1 MFPRANVPQSHCTP
15 EPVYPRANVPQNQ
28 CTPEPMY
35 PRANVPQSKC
45 TPEPMYPRANVPQSK
60 CTPEQM
66 YPRAN
71 VQKIITNSQN
81 QNLKESQISN
91 NPNLRNINH
100 PESQSPRIQISQN
113 QNITGISIS
122 QGCKSPMLATCAF
135 ETLHQCRHLKRA
147 ATKLKSEGVL
157 TCYSALRA
165 ASHSV
170 RAPALA
176 TKWHHE

>member
-1 MFPRANVPQSHCTP
+1 
-15 EPVYPRANVPQNQ
+15 
-28 CTPEPMY
+28 MY
-35 PRANVPQSKC
+35 PRANVPQS
-45 TPEPMYPRANVPQSK
+45 Q

-71 VQKIITNSQN
+71 VPQSQCTKN
-81 QNLKESQISN
+81 NNKLPESKSQRIPNLKESQSQEYQS
-91 NPNLRNINH
+91 PRNLNL

-165 ASHSV
+165 ASHRV

-176 TKWHHE
+176 TKWHHEGGK